1 MARSKKPPALSRELV
16 IRNDRGLHAR
26 AAAKFVRCAEG
37 FNADITVTRDGQSV
51 PGTSIMG
58 LLMLSATTGST
69 ILVTAKGPAARAAI
83 AALDA
88 LVAGRFGEDGAD

>member
-1 MARSKKPPALSRELV
+1 MADAGGADGAKRTLKILNK
-16 IRNDRGLHAR
+16 RGLHAR

-37 FNADITVTRDGQSV
+37 FDADITVTRDGQSV

-69 ILVTAKGPAARAAI
+69 ILVTAKGPAAKAAI

-88 LVAGRFGEDGAD
+88 LVAERFGEDGPD